1 MTYGPCGG
9 VGPDGLCEVLPDPC
23 VFLDAGVV
31 PWPAA
36 AASLR
41 DVLAGRRLV
50 VATLPDAP
58 LDAVSIAETAA
69 VLRGV
74 DAVVIGDSGR
84 ARVQF
89 PPSYRAMLVQQAG
102 VPAWVGLNCRDR
114 NRVALE
120 GELAALAHL
129 GVAAVHCV
137 TGDHPVSGHRPD
149 AQPVFDLESHELVA
163 LARAAG
169 LVVSVAES
177 PAAPPV
183 AGRAARVAQKVRA
196 GADVLLPQYCGDP
209 SDVAA
214 FIAAVRAAGAA
225 VPVLPGVPVVIDK
238 VGAELLASFAAAV
251 LPTGYAESVLAA
263 DDPVATGIALAVEY
277 GRALLSLDDV
287 AGVVLGG
294 GARPGA
300 ERAYAEAE
308 AEIAAELRA

>member
-1 MTYGPCGG
+1 MAGSGA
-9 VGPDGLCEVLPDPC
+9 VEVRALLGTRP
-23 VFLDAGVV
+23 L
-31 PWPAA
+31 
-36 AASLR
+36 
-41 DVLAGRRLV
+41 VL
-50 VATLPDAP
+50 ATLPDAP
-58 LDAVSIAETAA
+58 MDAVSIAETAA

-137 TGDHPVSGHRPD
+137 TGDHPASGHRPD

-183 AGRAARVAQKVRA
+183 AVRAARVAQKVRA

-214 FIAAVRAAGAA
+214 FVAAVRAAGAA
-225 VPVLPGVPVVIDK
+225 IPVLPGVPVVIDK
-238 VGAELLASFAAAV
+238 VGAALLASFAAAV
-251 LPTGYAESVLAA
+251 LPTGYAETVLAA

-277 GRALLSLDDV
+277 GRALLALDDV

-294 GARPGA
+294 GARAGA
-300 ERAYAEAE
+300 ERQYAEAE
-308 AEIAAELRA
+308 AHIAAELQP

>member
-9 VGPDGLCEVLPDPC
+9 VGPDGRCEVLPDPC

-31 PWPAA
+31 PWPGPPVAVRAA
-36 AASLR
+36 LGTR
-41 DVLAGRRLV
+41 PLV

-58 LDAVSIAETAA
+58 MDAASIAETAA

-89 PPSYRAMLVQQAG
+89 PPSYRAMLVQRAG

-137 TGDHPVSGHRPD
+137 TGDHPGSGHRPD

-183 AGRAARVAQKVRA
+183 AQRAARVAQKVRA
-196 GADVLLPQYCGDP
+196 GADALLPQYCGDP
-209 SDVAA
+209 ADVAA
-214 FIAAVRAAGAA
+214 FIAAVRAAGAP

-238 VGAELLASFAAAV
+238 VGAQLLASFAGAV
-251 LPTGYAESVLAA
+251 LPTGFAETVLDA
-263 DDPVATGIALAVEY
+263 DDPVATGIALSVDY
-277 GRALLSLDDV
+277 GRALLALDDV

-300 ERAYAEAE
+300 ERRYAESE
-308 AEIAAELRA
+308 AEIAAGLRG